1 MRNKMKTE
9 NRAIVELDWPDVA
22 KALFTAKGIT
32 AGHWQVAMKLRFAGT
47 TAEFREASTG
57 ETEALP
63 TGLVGINAIALMP
76 VDGPGPMVF
85 DAAASTSSRTPGK
98 KAAMPPPATKM
109 KPLAGV
115 PKTAL
120 PKPSVKPPRI
130 KA

>member
-1 MRNKMKTE
+1 MKTE

-47 TAEFREASTG
+47 TAEFGEASTG